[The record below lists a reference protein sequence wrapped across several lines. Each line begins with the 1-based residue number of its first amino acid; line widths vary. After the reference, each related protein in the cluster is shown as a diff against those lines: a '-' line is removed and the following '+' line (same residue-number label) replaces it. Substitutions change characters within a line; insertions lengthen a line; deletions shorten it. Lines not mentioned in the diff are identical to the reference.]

1 MDREGERKGE
11 GWRGDGGRKGE
22 GWREGDGGGKEGGG
36 MEGGREGQREGG
48 KEGRQDGELQLNSDV
63 KSVSILTTTVEP
75 LLKDT
80 PEMRTPP

>member
-1 MDREGERKGE
+1 LDGTVAAVIDGCGE
-11 GWRGDGGRKGE
+11 GRRREKGGV
-22 GWREGDGGGKEGGG
+22 GGGGGVEGGG
-36 MEGGREGQREGG
+36 RRGGRGEQREGG